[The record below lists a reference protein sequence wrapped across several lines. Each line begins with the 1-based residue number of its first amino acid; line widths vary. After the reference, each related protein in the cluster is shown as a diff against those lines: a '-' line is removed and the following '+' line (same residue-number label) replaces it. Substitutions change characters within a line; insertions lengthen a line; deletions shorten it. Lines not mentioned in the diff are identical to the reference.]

1 MIKDNADMR
10 GSLTFQN
17 SSFVTALFVLG
28 VLIFCTPS
36 LAYTPEAEAF
46 ASGQQQPYRQVDSN
60 AMPFS
65 SNNGGIIPVQIVPSV
80 QSLNKSQSYKEASS
94 TNAYNVTMGWA
105 SVDFAQ
111 QYRLEKRRKGT
122 QDWSVVY
129 QGDNTIAEL
138 TNHPSGEFEFQVIG
152 CLINPA
158 QPTTPLCEEVAHWSD
173 IATVDIGGGT
183 CQACDSVNAL
193 MQTIAQEHAFEPYY
207 FGQRKSVDS
216 VSVSKAGNAVE
227 LSGAFLT
234 QAAALASVTS
244 AEFVY
249 GRIRVDVDNLTS
261 WLGVGD
267 VQNAAQILAIGGA
280 NPQIFVQTQNGPPVY
295 VEMDHVWAEVNG
307 VVADP
312 SFQIKSVPTIKNL
325 QNDAGASSQSVLDAL
340 AQAGAFDNPDGIM
353 LPDLN
358 QFDELIESNQETV
371 RSHLAQSTHL
381 TYSDYLAS
389 KEISLSSYEYGQ
401 ALPYDIVR
409 EDARHSVSADFGGS
423 DDIFDVLPALK
434 RERLIVRT
442 SGINYTVNMDKAL
455 DTSVVIDYVAATTSD
470 QSTIDSNGGLL
481 NTPYQGVSLKPRL
494 LIDGQEVA
502 RGNAKSVGSYDTI
515 TVEMLDGGESS
526 NVCNNFNKKDCR
538 DIVTHNVTVGG
549 VHAIAL
555 DGQYIDGTS
564 LEQEAAA
571 LQGLSQTYASNLLD
585 SRFAGPL
592 LSYLGRSYHK
602 QLDVEVQ
609 NASASTGSLIFHQ
622 VNEAIISIDL
632 TARQVADG
640 SYKMSV
646 GSRRIDAPRNL
657 FAILP
662 HQASN
667 SYDSAPVLFALG
679 QAASALEHAVFAKAM
694 GWPAESTMSI
704 LRYAANHEQP
714 IYVINQ
720 TNKDSLL
727 PQLSYRQEM
736 ITNLSNL
743 IDDGRIVITPSGPQ
757 TISDWEGVGFIAL
770 DPDTGAA
777 AFIINGGAAG
787 GEQPLGALTQQQTN
801 NTFAADV
808 SNILSAIGSGVGA
821 GVDGLL
827 YGTYNEVLYPTP
839 LLQNIATGST
849 LISDFLLVGDIR
861 NLGISSYEAAFNNG
875 SYGDVGIAIVGI
887 APWYDIGKGA
897 YKTADNV
904 FDIKGLDNIADTLGS
919 ISDASAVYLGNLT
932 RNADIYGATSFSLEN
947 SINSVVTSA
956 SRNGLDFTSVV
967 VQDANAFSNSLGLS
981 LNGLT
986 SAGAKGQFGEAA
998 AQSWARSNGLECYFC
1013 SADTSAQGFDNV
1025 FRNPSTGE
1033 FIVSESKWVSS
1044 NSNIGVG
1051 TLSNTNN
1058 GRQLSES
1065 WMFGVNGDGV
1075 GSALSR
1081 TSNLSQSQRTE
1092 LLTAFQNGNVRT
1104 QLVVVRP
1111 RHVGSGVTQRL
1122 ANDATFGANGSQKL
1136 NDIVIIEVPVNP

>member
-1 MIKDNADMR
+1 MIKDNMDMY
-10 GSLTFQN
+10 GFLAFKT
-17 SSFVTALFVLG
+17 SSFVSALFALG
-28 VLIFCTPS
+28 VLMICTPS
-36 LAYTPEAEAF
+36 FADTSDAEAF
-46 ASGQQQPYRQVDSN
+46 ASGQQQPYRPVDSN

-65 SNNGGIIPVQIVPSV
+65 SIDGGIIPVQIVPSV
-80 QSLNKSQSYKEASS
+80 QSLNKSISSREASS
-94 TNAYNVTMGWA
+94 TTAYDVTMSWG
-105 SVDFAQ
+105 SVNFAQ

-122 QDWSVVY
+122 QAWSVAY
-129 QGDNTIAEL
+129 QGNNTIAEL

-152 CLINPA
+152 CVISPA
-158 QPTTPLCEEVAHWSD
+158 QPTTPLCEEVANWSD
-173 IATVDIGGGT
+173 IATVDISGDDT
-183 CQACDSVNAL
+183 CQACNSVNGL
-193 MQTIAQEHAFEPYY
+193 MRTIAQEHAFEPYY
-207 FGQRKSVDS
+207 FGQRKSIDS

-234 QAAALASVTS
+234 QAAALASITS

-249 GRIRVDVDNLTS
+249 GRIRVDVDDLTS
-261 WLGVGD
+261 WLGVD
-267 VQNAAQILAIGGA
+267 NVQNAAQILAIGGA

-295 VEMDHVWAEVNG
+295 VEMDHVWAKVNG

-312 SFQIKSVPTIKNL
+312 SFQIKSVPTTKNL

-340 AQAGAFDNPDGIM
+340 TQAGAFDNPDGIL

-358 QFDELIESNQETV
+358 QFDELIESNQEAV
-371 RSHLAQSTHL
+371 RSHLARSTHL

-401 ALPYDIVR
+401 ALPYEIVR
-409 EDARHSVSADFGGS
+409 EDARHSVPANFGGS

-455 DTSVVIDYVAATTSD
+455 DTSVVIDYVAATIGD
-470 QSTIDSNGGLL
+470 QSTIDSSGGLL
-481 NTPYQGVSLKPRL
+481 NTPYQGVNLKPRL

-502 RGNAKSVGSYDTI
+502 RGNAKSVGNYDTI

-526 NVCNNFNKKDCR
+526 NVCNNTNKEDCR

-564 LEQEAAA
+564 LQQEAAA

-640 SYKMSV
+640 SYRMAV

-657 FAILP
+657 FGILP
-662 HQASN
+662 HKASN

-720 TNKDSLL
+720 SNKDSLL

-787 GEQPLGALTQQQTN
+787 GEQPLGALDLAQTN
-801 NTFAADV
+801 STLIADAV
-808 SNILSAIGSGVGA
+808 NIVNALSASLDGA
-821 GVDGLL
+821 L
-827 YGTYNEVLYPTP
+827 YGTYNESLYSTS
-839 LLQNIATGST
+839 LEQNAAAGTAFVT
-849 LISDFLLVGDIR
+849 DFLLVGDIR
-861 NLGISSYEAAFNNG
+861 NLGISSYNAAFNNG
-875 SYGDVGIAIVGI
+875 SLGDVALSSIAFF
-887 APWYDIGKGA
+887 PLYDIGKGA

-904 FDIKGLDNIADTLGS
+904 FDLKGLDSIADALGS

-932 RNADIYGATSFSLEN
+932 RNADIFGATSFSLEN
-947 SINSVVTSA
+947 SVNSVVTSA

-967 VQDANAFSNSLGLS
+967 VQDANAFSNSLGLN

-986 SAGAKGQFGEAA
+986 TNAAKGEFGEKAS
-998 AQSWARSNGLECYFC
+998 QLWATSNGW
-1013 SADTSAQGFDNV
+1013 DTFYRSSSPNSTGLDNV
-1025 FRNPSTGE
+1025 YINTTTGK
-1033 FIVSESKWVSS
+1033 FVIDESKWVSS
-1044 NSNIGVG
+1044 NSNVGLG
-1051 TLSNTNN
+1051 TLSNSTGN
-1058 GRQLSES
+1058 RQLSRE
-1065 WMFGVNGDGV
+1065 WLIGGGPNGNN
-1075 GSALSR
+1075 AINR
-1081 TSNLSQSQRTE
+1081 TPGLTDSQR
-1092 LLTAFQNGNVRT
+1092 QNIYNAVNSGNYET
-1104 QLVVVRP
+1104 QLFVIRP
-1111 RHVGSGVTQRL
+1111 RHVGSGITQRL
-1122 ANDATFGANGSQKL
+1122 ANDPTFGANGA
-1136 NDIVIIEVPVNP
+1136 NTITNIVIMEVPIN

>member
-1 MIKDNADMR
+1 MIKDNMDMY
-10 GSLTFQN
+10 GFLAFKT
-17 SSFVTALFVLG
+17 SSFVSALFALG
-28 VLIFCTPS
+28 VLMICTPS
-36 LAYTPEAEAF
+36 FADTSDAEAF
-46 ASGQQQPYRQVDSN
+46 ASGQQQPYRPVDSN

-65 SNNGGIIPVQIVPSV
+65 SIDGGIIPVQIVPSV
-80 QSLNKSQSYKEASS
+80 QSLNKSISSREASS
-94 TNAYNVTMGWA
+94 TTAYDVTMSWG
-105 SVDFAQ
+105 SVNFAQ

-122 QDWSVVY
+122 QAWSVAY
-129 QGDNTIAEL
+129 QGNNTIAEL

-152 CLINPA
+152 CVISPA
-158 QPTTPLCEEVAHWSD
+158 QPTTPLCEEVANWSD
-173 IATVDIGGGT
+173 IATVDISGDDT
-183 CQACDSVNAL
+183 CQACNSVNGL
-193 MQTIAQEHAFEPYY
+193 MRTIAQEHAFEPYY
-207 FGQRKSVDS
+207 FGQRKSIDS

-234 QAAALASVTS
+234 QAAALASITS

-249 GRIRVDVDNLTS
+249 GRIRVDVDDLTS
-261 WLGVGD
+261 WLGVD
-267 VQNAAQILAIGGA
+267 NVQNAAQILAIGGA

-295 VEMDHVWAEVNG
+295 VEMDHVWAKVNG

-312 SFQIKSVPTIKNL
+312 SFQIKSVPTTKNL

-340 AQAGAFDNPDGIM
+340 TQAGAFDNPDGIL

-358 QFDELIESNQETV
+358 QFDELIESNQEAV
-371 RSHLAQSTHL
+371 RSHLARSTHL

-401 ALPYDIVR
+401 ALPYEIVR
-409 EDARHSVSADFGGS
+409 EDARHPVPANFGGS

-455 DTSVVIDYVAATTSD
+455 DTSVVIDYVAATIGD
-470 QSTIDSNGGLL
+470 QSTIDSSGGLL
-481 NTPYQGVSLKPRL
+481 NTPYQGVNLKPRL

-502 RGNAKSVGSYDTI
+502 RGNAKSVGNYDTI

-526 NVCNNFNKKDCR
+526 NVCNNTNKEDCR

-564 LEQEAAA
+564 LQQEAAA

-640 SYKMSV
+640 SYRMAV

-657 FAILP
+657 FGILP
-662 HQASN
+662 HRASN

-720 TNKDSLL
+720 SNKDSLL

-787 GEQPLGALTQQQTN
+787 GEQPLGALDLAQTN
-801 NTFAADV
+801 STLIADAV
-808 SNILSAIGSGVGA
+808 NIVNALSASLDGA
-821 GVDGLL
+821 L
-827 YGTYNEVLYPTP
+827 YGTYNESLYSTS
-839 LLQNIATGST
+839 LEQNAAAGTAFVT
-849 LISDFLLVGDIR
+849 DFLLVGDIR
-861 NLGISSYEAAFNNG
+861 NLGISSYNAAFNNG
-875 SYGDVGIAIVGI
+875 SLGDVALSSIAFF
-887 APWYDIGKGA
+887 PLYDIGKGA

-904 FDIKGLDNIADTLGS
+904 FDLKGLDSIADALGS

-932 RNADIYGATSFSLEN
+932 RNADIFGATSFSLEN
-947 SINSVVTSA
+947 SVNSVVTSA

-967 VQDANAFSNSLGLS
+967 VQDANAFSNSLGLN

-986 SAGAKGQFGEAA
+986 TNAAKGEFGEKAS
-998 AQSWARSNGLECYFC
+998 QLWATSNGW
-1013 SADTSAQGFDNV
+1013 DTFYRSSSPNSTGLDNV
-1025 FRNPSTGE
+1025 YINTTTGK
-1033 FIVSESKWVSS
+1033 FVIDESKWVSS
-1044 NSNIGVG
+1044 NSNVGLG
-1051 TLSNTNN
+1051 TLSNSTGN
-1058 GRQLSES
+1058 RQLSRE
-1065 WMFGVNGDGV
+1065 WLIGGGPNGNN
-1075 GSALSR
+1075 AINR
-1081 TSNLSQSQRTE
+1081 TPGLTDSQR
-1092 LLTAFQNGNVRT
+1092 QNIYNAVNSGNYET
-1104 QLVVVRP
+1104 QLFVIRP
-1111 RHVGSGVTQRL
+1111 RHVGSGITQRL
-1122 ANDATFGANGSQKL
+1122 ANDPTFGANGA
-1136 NDIVIIEVPVNP
+1136 NTITNIVIMEVPIN